1 MLIGG
6 IVDGLRTVVCPYCG
20 FGCRLLVDTR
30 TMKVKPYGGEP
41 NRGKLCPKGL
51 HATEFVLSGDRL
63 KRPLKREKSRM
74 RPISWG
80 RAIGEIAGKLLEIR
94 ELYGADA
101 VAFMASSKVS
111 NEENY
116 LLQKIARLFGTNNI
130 DNCARLCHEA
140 SVHALKMTV
149 GAGAQTNPYEDLEG
163 FGAILIWGYNPAET
177 HPVVMDYI
185 LRAKRNGAKIIV
197 VDVRETRTMA
207 FADYR
212 LIIRPGTDIAL
223 ANAMMNVIIR
233 EELYDEGF
241 IKTRTAGFSEVR
253 MAVMKYIPGY
263 AEKVTGIPAEVI
275 RKVARTFALAG
286 SGAIM
291 WGMGLTQHVSGVENV
306 MAVIDIALLLGY
318 IGEKG
323 GLYPMRGQNNVQGAA
338 YMGALSEFLPGYVPL
353 TDERFRKRVAKIWG
367 VEDLPTER
375 GLYLTELW
383 DAIESNDIKA
393 LYIVGEN
400 PAVSEAD
407 FLRVRDALRKLDL
420 LVVQDVFMSR
430 TARYAHYVL
439 PASAFCEK
447 SGSYMNSERRIQWS
461 HKICEPMGDSKP
473 DWEILTMLGRA
484 LGLPGFNYS
493 SVEEITAEY
502 FRLFPSLEER
512 SVEELK
518 NSEGIFLPKKRLH
531 TWEFPTPDGKARFIA
546 VEQVQPW
553 ERQDYEYPFILT
565 TIRLISHYNTGEMT
579 LRSPSLVRLMG
590 EPRVMINR
598 SDAERLGINDGDWVE
613 IETRRG
619 KIRMRAKLGG
629 IPPGVVAVPF
639 HFKANKITSPALN
652 KAGTPEL
659 KFSAAR
665 LRKLKS
671 GKPTPSIPR

>member
-1 MLIGG
+1 MSELK
-6 IVDGLRTVVCPYCG
+6 TVVCPYCG
-20 FGCRLLVDTR
+20 FGCKLLVDPR
-30 TMKVKPYGGEP
+30 SMKVRPYSGEP

-63 KRPLKREKSRM
+63 KRPLKMEGSRM
-74 RPISWG
+74 RPLSWG
-80 RAIGEIAGKLLEIR
+80 RAIEEIASKLLEIR

-101 VAFMASSKVS
+101 VAFLASSKVS

-149 GAGAQTNPYEDLEG
+149 GAGAQTNPYGDLEN

-185 LRAKRNGAKIIV
+185 LRAKRKGAKIIV

-207 FADYR
+207 FADYK
-212 LIIRPGTDIAL
+212 LVIRPGTDIAL
-223 ANAMMNVIIR
+223 ANSMMHVIIH
-233 EELYDEGF
+233 EGLYDGEF
-241 IKTRTAGFSEVR
+241 VMSRTTGFSEIR
-253 MAVMKYIPGY
+253 MATKKYTPEY
-263 AEKVTGIPAEVI
+263 AERATGVPAETV
-275 RKVARTFALAG
+275 REVTRAFALAG
-286 SGAIM
+286 SGALM
-291 WGMGLTQHVSGVENV
+291 WGMGLTQHVGGVENAL
-306 MAVIDIALLLGY
+306 AVIDLALLLGY
-318 IGEKG
+318 IGERG

-353 TDERFRKRVAKIWG
+353 TDERFRKRVASLWG
-367 VEDLPTER
+367 VEDLPVER

-383 DAIESNDIKA
+383 DAIEEGDVRA

-407 FLRVRDALRKLDL
+407 FTHVRSALRKLDL
-420 LVVQDVFMSR
+420 LVVQDVFMTR
-430 TARYAHYVL
+430 TAKYAHYVL
-439 PASAFCEK
+439 PAAAFCEK
-447 SGSYMNSERRIQWS
+447 EGSYMNSERRIQWS
-461 HKICEPMGDSKP
+461 HKVCEPMGDSKP
-473 DWEILTMLGRA
+473 DWEILAMLGRA

-512 SVEELK
+512 SVDELK
-518 NSEGIFLPKKRLH
+518 AGDGIFLPKKRLH
-531 TWEFPTPDGKARFIA
+531 TWEFATPDGKARFIA

-553 ERQDYEYPFILT
+553 ERPDYEYPFVLT

-590 EPRVMINR
+590 EPRALISVK
-598 SDAERLGINDGDWVE
+598 DAEKLGIHDDDWVE
-613 IETRRG
+613 IETRRE

-665 LRKLKS
+665 VRKVSK
-671 GKPTPSIPR
+671 T

>member
-1 MLIGG
+1 MSGPK
-6 IVDGLRTVVCPYCG
+6 TVVCPFCG
-20 FGCRLLVDTR
+20 FGCRLLVDPE
-30 TMKVKPYGGEP
+30 TMKVKPHRGEP

-51 HATEFVLSGDRL
+51 HSTEFVLSGDRV
-63 KRPLKREKSRM
+63 KRPLKREGSRM
-74 RPISWG
+74 RPVSWG
-80 RAIGEIAGKLLEIR
+80 RAIDEISAKLLEIR

-101 VAFMASSKVS
+101 VAFLASSKVS

-149 GAGAQTNPYEDLEG
+149 GAGAQTNPYADLEG

-185 LRAKRNGAKIIV
+185 LRVRKNGAKIIV
-197 VDVRETRTMA
+197 VDVRKTRTMA
-207 FADYR
+207 FADYG
-212 LIIRPGTDIAL
+212 LIVRPGTDITL

-233 EELYDEGF
+233 EELHDEDFVRG
-241 IKTRTAGFSEVR
+241 RTTGFSEVR
-253 MAVMKYIPGY
+253 MAVRKYTPEY
-263 AEKVTGIPAEVI
+263 AEKITGVPAGVI
-275 RKVARTFALAG
+275 REVARTFALAG
-286 SGAIM
+286 SGAVM

-306 MAVIDIALLLGY
+306 MAVIDLALLLGY
-318 IGEKG
+318 IGERG

-383 DAIESNDIKA
+383 EAVERGDLRA
-393 LYIVGEN
+393 LYVVGEN
-400 PAVSEAD
+400 PAVSEPN
-407 FLRVRDALRKLDL
+407 FMEVRRALRKLDL
-420 LVVQDVFMSR
+420 LVVQDLFMTR

-461 HKICEPMGDSKP
+461 QRVCEPYADSRP
-473 DWEILTMLGRA
+473 DWEILTDLGRA

-493 SVEEITAEY
+493 SVEEITEEY

-518 NSEGIFLPKKRLH
+518 NGDGIFLPRKRLH
-531 TWEFPTPDGKARFIA
+531 TWEFATPDGKARFIA
-546 VEQVQPW
+546 VEQVGPW
-553 ERQDYEYPFILT
+553 ERPDGEYPFILT
-565 TIRLISHYNTGEMT
+565 TVRVISHYNTGEMT
-579 LRSPSLVRLMG
+579 LRSPSLLRLMG
-590 EPRVMINR
+590 EPRAVINR
-598 SDAERLGINDGDWVE
+598 DDAEKLGIREGDWVE

-619 KIRMRAKLGG
+619 RIRMRAG
-629 IPPGVVAVPF
+629 IGDVQPGLIAVPF
-639 HFKANKITSPALN
+639 HFKANRVTSPALN
-652 KAGTPEL
+652 KAGTPEF
-659 KFSAAR
+659 KFAAAR
-665 LRKLKS
+665 IRKL
-671 GKPTPSIPR
+671 R

>member
-1 MLIGG
+1 MSEP
-6 IVDGLRTVVCPYCG
+6 RTVVCPYCG
-20 FGCRLLVDTR
+20 FGCRLLVDPG
-30 TMKVKPYGGEP
+30 TMKVKPHRGEP

-51 HATEFVLSGDRL
+51 HATEFVLSRDRL
-63 KRPLKREKSRM
+63 KRPLKREGSRT

-80 RAIGEIAGKLLEIR
+80 QAIEEIAGKLLEIR
-94 ELYGADA
+94 EIYGPDA
-101 VAFMASSKVS
+101 VAFIASSKVS

-163 FGAILIWGYNPAET
+163 FGVILIWGYNPAET

-185 LRAKRNGAKIIV
+185 LRAKRKGAKIIV

-207 FADYR
+207 FADYG
-212 LIIRPGTDIAL
+212 LVIRPGTDIAL

-233 EELYDEGF
+233 EELYDWDF
-241 IKTRTAGFSEVR
+241 IKTRTVGFSEVR
-253 MAVMKYIPGY
+253 MAVRKYTPEY
-263 AEKVTGIPAEVI
+263 AGKVTGIPAETI
-275 RKVARTFALAG
+275 REVARTFALAG

-306 MAVIDIALLLGY
+306 MAVIDLALLLGY

-383 DAIESNDIKA
+383 EAIESNDVKA

-407 FLRVRDALRKLDL
+407 FLRVRNALRKLDL

-430 TARYAHYVL
+430 TARYAHYIL
-439 PASAFCEK
+439 PAAAFCEK
-447 SGSYMNSERRIQWS
+447 EGSYMNSERRIQWS
-461 HKICEPMGDSKP
+461 HRVCEPMGDSKP
-473 DWEILTMLGRA
+473 DWEILVMLGRA

-512 SVEELK
+512 SVDELK
-518 NSEGIFLPKKRLH
+518 AGDGIFLPKKRLH
-531 TWEFPTPDGKARFIA
+531 TWEFATPDGKARFIA

-553 ERQDYEYPFILT
+553 ERPDYEYPFVLT

-590 EPRVMINR
+590 EPKVLMNR
-598 SDAERLGINDGDWVE
+598 SDAERLGIHDGDWVE

-629 IPPGVVAVPF
+629 VPEGVIAVPF

-665 LRKLKS
+665 VRKVD
-671 GKPTPSIPR
+671 